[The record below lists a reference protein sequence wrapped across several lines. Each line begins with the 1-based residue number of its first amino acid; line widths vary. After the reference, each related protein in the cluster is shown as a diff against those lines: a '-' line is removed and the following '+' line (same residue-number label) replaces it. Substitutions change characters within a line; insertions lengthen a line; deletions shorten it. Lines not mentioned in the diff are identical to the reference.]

1 MSRDPG
7 RQRRGWHSVRLAG
20 AARLCAIVGLLAP
33 ALWTRDT
40 AALLALLA
48 IGATWLLGELS
59 ELNRTL
65 PVWLT
70 TVLEPLTVGVVC
82 GLALH
87 TSTAMLGA
95 LAVGPVT
102 AALRAGAA
110 GAPRA
115 IVSELGALLVVA
127 VGAGQP
133 VRDTEALAIM
143 TWSVVALGLGM
154 IATYLHAVLRR
165 DPDPLGPYHDAQ
177 DLIRQLIALSAGF
190 GPVLAPAP
198 LGTGL
203 LDTVRDELPAAALAV
218 YVARDRDLAP
228 LVTWSMRA
236 SPEHTDGLDRVADLA
251 MLCFESA
258 RSTVEGQ
265 VFAFPLSSG
274 GSAVGVVAGRL
285 SERLDAER
293 IGLDDR
299 IRELGLRLAPSVV
312 RLDTALLFETLRDR
326 ATARERRRLAREMHD
341 GLAQDIASLGYLVD
355 GLAAE
360 PSGAAPAARLA
371 ALRQRITSVVAE
383 VRHSVVTLRTSVGES
398 PSLGAA
404 LGSLARRLTESSGV
418 PVHVTL
424 DEQETRLRP
433 EVEAELFRIAQQA
446 MTNAVQHAGASAI
459 DVHCRVRPP
468 RAVVIVRDDGNGLGP
483 ARPDS
488 QGLDIMRER
497 AELIGGRLDVH
508 PQRPHGTSVTVR
520 VPAPAPV
527 STGSGVRTEAV
538 TA

>member
-1 MSRDPG
+1 M
-7 RQRRGWHSVRLAG
+7 
-20 AARLCAIVGLLAP
+20 
-33 ALWTRDT
+33 
-40 AALLALLA
+40 
-48 IGATWLLGELS
+48 
-59 ELNRTL
+59 
-65 PVWLT
+65 
-70 TVLEPLTVGVVC
+70 
-82 GLALH
+82 
-87 TSTAMLGA
+87 
-95 LAVGPVT
+95 
-102 AALRAGAA
+102 
-110 GAPRA
+110 
-115 IVSELGALLVVA
+115 
-127 VGAGQP
+127 
-133 VRDTEALAIM
+133 
-143 TWSVVALGLGM
+143 ALGLGM

-177 DLIRQLIALSAGF
+177 DLIRQLIELSDGF
-190 GPVLAPAP
+190 GPVLDPAT

-360 PSGAAPAARLA
+360 PSGAAQAARIE

-459 DVHCRVRPP
+459 DVHCRERPRTGTARLPGP
-468 RAVVIVRDDGNGLGP
+468 RHHARARGADRRTPRRAPAASPWHERHRPG
-483 ARPDS
+483 ARPGAGVDRV
-488 QGLDIMRER
+488 G
-497 AELIGGRLDVH
+497 
-508 PQRPHGTSVTVR
+508 RPHGGGDRMTTVLLVDDHELIR
-520 VPAPAPV
+520 SGLAAVIDLEADLKVVGTAATVAAGLVAVADLQPDVVVADLQLPDG
-527 STGSGVRTEAV
+527 TGLHIARA
-538 TA
+538 ARR